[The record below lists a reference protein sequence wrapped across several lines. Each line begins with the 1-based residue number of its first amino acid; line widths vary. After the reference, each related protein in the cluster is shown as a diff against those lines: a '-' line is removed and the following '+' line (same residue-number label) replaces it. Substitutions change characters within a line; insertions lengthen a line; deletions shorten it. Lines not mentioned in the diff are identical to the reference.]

1 MMFVYMKIQQ
11 ILHFDEDIYLPLDMT
26 FIGKWNAEKDLPL
39 RSLLTNE
46 QQSKQIDN
54 SYNAEEKKREKR

>member
-1 MMFVYMKIQQ
+1 MFVYMKIQQ

-39 RSLLTNE
+39 RSLLITNE

-54 SYNAEEKKREKR
+54 SYDAEEKKREKR